1 MILAMVVLL
10 IIGMLAF
17 IGLLKTYNSI
27 YYYIIF
33 LIITI
38 VFILSIITG
47 INGNV
52 LFTTI
57 DFHDNIVHVIRY
69 LFIFTMI
76 TNFLVLIVL
85 AFVGKTKK
93 VGFTFI
99 YFIFTLINVFIST
112 LCISDIFLE
121 EDLEF
126 IVIESYGSFNS
137 LIIHHIIEYWYFLIL
152 GIFYSIAFI
161 IYQKRKSKFIL
172 DIKKED

>member
-1 MILAMVVLL
+1 MILAMVILL
-10 IIGMLAF
+10 IVGMFSFFA
-17 IGLLKTYNSI
+17 LLKTYKNI
-27 YYYIIF
+27 YYYILF
-33 LIITI
+33 FIISI
-38 VFILSIITG
+38 VFIISIILG

-57 DFHDNIVHVIRY
+57 DFHENIVHVIRY

-93 VGFTFI
+93 VEFTFI
-99 YFIFTLINVFIST
+99 YFLFTLINIFLST
-112 LCISDIFLE
+112 LCVSDIFLE

-126 IVIESYGSFNS
+126 IVVEQYGSYNS
-137 LIIHHIIEYWYFLIL
+137 LIIHHMIEYWYFLVL
-152 GIFYSIAFI
+152 GIIYTIAFI

-172 DIKKED
+172 NIKKED

>member
-17 IGLLKTYNSI
+17 IGLLKTYKSI

-85 AFVGKTKK
+85 VFVGKTKK

-99 YFIFTLINVFIST
+99 YFLFTLLNIFLST
-112 LCISDIFLE
+112 LCISDIFFE

-137 LIIHHIIEYWYFLIL
+137 LIIYHIIEYWYFLIL

-161 IYQKRKSKFIL
+161 IYQKRKSNFIL

>member
-1 MILAMVVLL
+1 MILAMVILL
-10 IIGMLAF
+10 IIGILAF
-17 IGLLKTYNSI
+17 IGLLKTYKDI

-47 INGNV
+47 INCNI

-57 DFHDNIVHVIRY
+57 DFHENIVHAIRF

-76 TNFLVLIVL
+76 TNFLVLLVL

-126 IVIESYGSFNS
+126 IVVESYGSYTS
-137 LIIHHIIEYWYFLIL
+137 LIIHHMIEYWYFLVL
-152 GIFYSIAFI
+152 GIIYSIAFI

-172 DIKKED
+172 NTKKED